1 MSNWKICH
9 PSNPILEGATNSF
22 CITSLNV
29 SPHESVKIRVQVIYQ
44 TGSMTTEFLLI
55 EQPEYSEWGADDDWI
70 YQKIAHKLA
79 LGSLTKE
86 GVALVPAIKTD
97 DNRSVHNEADIARI
111 QTLQQQLDEQAAK
124 LKTITELLFKN
135 GSI

>member
-9 PSNPILEGATNSF
+9 PSNPILEGAINSF

-29 SPHESVKIRVQVIYQ
+29 TPHESAKIRVQIIYQ

-55 EQPEYSEWGADDDWI
+55 EQPEYSEWGSDDDWI

-86 GVALVPAIKTD
+86 GDAL
-97 DNRSVHNEADIARI
+97 
-111 QTLQQQLDEQAAK
+111 
-124 LKTITELLFKN
+124 
-135 GSI
+135 G